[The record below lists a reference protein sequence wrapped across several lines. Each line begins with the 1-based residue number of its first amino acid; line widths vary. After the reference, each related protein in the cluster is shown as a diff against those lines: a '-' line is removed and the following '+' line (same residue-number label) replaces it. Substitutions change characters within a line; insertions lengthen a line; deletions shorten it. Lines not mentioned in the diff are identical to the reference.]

1 MDGCTV
7 ARRPRLVVSC
17 EHGGNRIPARWR
29 PLFARANGLLS
40 THRGLDRGAARLAR
54 VIARHF
60 GAGLHVASV
69 SRLVVDL
76 NRSPHHRDLFSRFTR
91 GLSPAE
97 RRRILA
103 RHYAPYRDGVEREI
117 VRHLAAGNRVFHL
130 SVHSFTPVL
139 RGEVRRT
146 DVGLLYDPARQGE
159 SDLADRW
166 IEILKETAP
175 RRVVRRNHPY
185 RGTAD
190 GFMVHLRRRFPATR
204 YAGIE
209 LEVSQ
214 RHVGPG
220 GSFAPGTAA
229 LVVESVA
236 RLIEAERAR

>member
-1 MDGCTV
+1 M
-7 ARRPRLVVSC
+7 ARRAARLVVSC

-54 VIARHF
+54 VIARRF

-76 NRSPHHRDLFSRFTR
+76 NRSLHHRDLFSRYTR
-91 GLSPAE
+91 PLPLSD

-117 VRHLAAGNRVFHL
+117 ARHLAAGERVFHL

-139 RGEVRRT
+139 RGAVRRT
-146 DVGLLYDPARQGE
+146 DFGLLYDPARPGE
-159 SDLADRW
+159 AALADRW
-166 IEILKETAP
+166 IAILRQSP
-175 RRVVRRNHPY
+175 LRRVVRRNHPY

-190 GFMVHLRRRFPATR
+190 GFMVHLRKRFPAAR
-204 YAGIE
+204 YSGIE

-214 RHVGPG
+214 KHVGPG
-220 GSFAPGTAA
+220 EAFAPGTAS
-229 LVVESVA
+229 LIVESVA
-236 RLIEAERAR
+236 RLIEQGLVR